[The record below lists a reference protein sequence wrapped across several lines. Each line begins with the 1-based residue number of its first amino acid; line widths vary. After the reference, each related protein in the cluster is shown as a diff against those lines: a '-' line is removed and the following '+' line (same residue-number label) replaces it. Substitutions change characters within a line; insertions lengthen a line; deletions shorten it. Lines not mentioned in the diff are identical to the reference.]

1 MDQGE
6 RWSQF
11 INQEVDMVVLTLGMV
26 TVGAMIAISMQR
38 HVYSAYD
45 AISKATILTEAQGR
59 RCLGH
64 TPRPQGRELREQWS
78 RSAE

>member
-26 TVGAMIAISMQR
+26 TVGAMFSISMQR
-38 HVYSAYD
+38 HV
-45 AISKATILTEAQGR
+45 
-59 RCLGH
+59 
-64 TPRPQGRELREQWS
+64 
-78 RSAE
+78 

>member
-38 HVYSAYD
+38 NV
-45 AISKATILTEAQGR
+45 
-59 RCLGH
+59 
-64 TPRPQGRELREQWS
+64 
-78 RSAE
+78 

>member
-11 INQEVDMVVLTLGMV
+11 IDQEVDMVVLTLGMV

-38 HVYSAYD
+38 HV
-45 AISKATILTEAQGR
+45 
-59 RCLGH
+59 
-64 TPRPQGRELREQWS
+64 
-78 RSAE
+78 

>member
-1 MDQGE
+1 MPSMSIDVPNISLFSQEMTDGSGE

-38 HVYSAYD
+38 HV
-45 AISKATILTEAQGR
+45 
-59 RCLGH
+59 
-64 TPRPQGRELREQWS
+64 
-78 RSAE
+78 